1 MYGNI
6 VQDFFTK
13 AANWPLGSALSM
25 IMLMVTFLLVA
36 LALRLV
42 NVRRLVG

>member
-13 AANWPLGSALSM
+13 AANWPFGSAMALV
-25 IMLMVTFLLVA
+25 MLAATLALVA

-42 NVRRLVG
+42 DVHRLIE